1 MASLIVQGGT
11 RLGGR
16 VRIGGSKNA
25 SVAIMPATLLGAGPS
40 RLEDLPDINDVKV
53 FSEIL
58 HALGAKVSR
67 QEDGSVIID
76 PSGLS
81 RWTAPYELVKRLRAS
96 YYLLGVLL
104 GLFGMA
110 EVALPGGCD
119 IGLRPID
126 QHLKGFRALGAEVAM
141 EHGIVKLRA
150 KELRGAE
157 IYLDVVSVGAT
168 INIMLAATMAKGTTV
183 IENAAKEPHIV
194 DLANLLNAMGAR
206 VQGAGTD
213 IIKIRGTDRMS
224 GCTHAVIPDDIE
236 AGTYVMMAAATHGDV
251 RVENVIPKHLESVT
265 AKLREAGVVVEENG
279 DWVRVT
285 SPERLR
291 AVNVKT
297 LPYPGFPTDLQ
308 QPFVAMMTTAEGVS
322 VVQETIWDNRFGYAN
337 ELMRMGA
344 RIKIDG
350 RTAVIEGVPK
360 LFGIPVRSKN
370 DLRAGAALIIAAL
383 SAEGESEVDGM
394 EYVDR
399 GYEKI
404 DEKMR
409 SLGANVRR
417 AD

>member
-1 MASLIVQGGT
+1 MSSLIVQGGV
-11 RLGGR
+11 RLTGR
-16 VRIGGSKNA
+16 VRVGGSKNA
-25 SVAIMPATLLGAGPS
+25 SVAIMPATLLGGAPS

-58 HALGAKVSR
+58 RALGARIDR

-76 PSGLS
+76 PTGLS
-81 RWTAPYELVKRLRAS
+81 TWNAPYELVKRLRAS

-104 GLFGMA
+104 GRFGKA

-126 QHLKGFRALGAEVAM
+126 QHLKGFRALGAQVSM

-150 KELRGAE
+150 RELRGAE

-168 INIMLAATMAKGTTV
+168 INIMLAAAMAKGTTV

-213 IIKIRGTDRMS
+213 IIKIRGTNRFG

-251 RVENVIPKHLESVT
+251 RVENVIPKHLDSVT
-265 AKLREAGVVVEENG
+265 AKLREAGVIIEENG
-279 DWVRVT
+279 DWVRVAA
-285 SPERLR
+285 PERLK

-308 QPFVAMMTTAEGVS
+308 QPFVAMMATAEGVS
-322 VVQETIWDNRFGYAN
+322 VVHETIWDNRFGYAN
-337 ELMRMGA
+337 ELIRMGA
-344 RIKIDG
+344 HIKIDG
-350 RTAVIEGVPK
+350 RTAVVEGVPR

-383 SAEGESEVDGM
+383 SADGQSEVDGM

-409 SLGANVRR
+409 GLGATVRR
-417 AD
+417 V

>member
-1 MASLIVQGGT
+1 MASLIVQGET
-11 RLGGR
+11 RLTGR

-58 HALGAKVSR
+58 RALGARVSR

-76 PSGLS
+76 PSSLS
-81 RWTAPYELVKRLRAS
+81 QWTAPYELVKRLRAS

-168 INIMLAATMAKGTTV
+168 INIMLAATLAKGTTV

-213 IIKIRGTDRMS
+213 IIKIRGTDRLS

-279 DWVRVT
+279 DWVRIV

-322 VVQETIWDNRFGYAN
+322 VVHETIWDNRFGYAN

-344 RIKIDG
+344 HIKVDG
-350 RTAVIEGVPK
+350 RTAIIEGVPK

-383 SAEGESEVDGM
+383 CAEGESEVDGM

-417 AD
+417 AG

>member
-1 MASLIVQGGT
+1 MSSLIVQGGV
-11 RLGGR
+11 RLTGR

-25 SVAIMPATLLGAGPS
+25 SVAIMPATLFGAGPT

-58 HALGAKVSR
+58 RALGVRVDR

-81 RWTAPYELVKRLRAS
+81 RWDAPYELVKRLRAS

-104 GLFGMA
+104 GRFGMA

-126 QHLKGFRALGAEVAM
+126 QHLKGFRALGAQVSM
-141 EHGIVKLRA
+141 EHGIVKLKA

-168 INIMLAATMAKGTTV
+168 INIMLAAAMAKGTTV

-213 IIKIRGTDRMS
+213 VIKIRGTDHLN

-251 RVENVIPKHLESVT
+251 RVENVIPKHLDSVT
-265 AKLREAGVVVEENG
+265 AKLREAGVIVEENG
-279 DWVRVT
+279 DWVRVAA
-285 SPERLR
+285 PARLK

-308 QPFVAMMTTAEGVS
+308 QPFVALMAIAEGVS
-322 VVQETIWDNRFGYAN
+322 VVHETIWDNRFGYAN
-337 ELMRMGA
+337 ELIRMGA

-350 RTAVIEGVPK
+350 RTAFIEGVPK

-383 SAEGESEVDGM
+383 SADGESEVDGM

-399 GYEKI
+399 GYERI

-409 SLGANVRR
+409 SLGATVRR
-417 AD
+417 EG

>member
-1 MASLIVQGGT
+1 MSSLIVQGGV
-11 RLGGR
+11 RLTGR

-25 SVAIMPATLLGAGPS
+25 SVAIMPATLFGAGPT

-58 HALGAKVSR
+58 RALGVRVDR

-81 RWTAPYELVKRLRAS
+81 RWDAPYELVKRLRAS

-104 GLFGMA
+104 GRFGMA

-126 QHLKGFRALGAEVAM
+126 QHLKGFRALGAQVSM
-141 EHGIVKLRA
+141 EHGIVKLKA

-168 INIMLAATMAKGTTV
+168 INIMLAAAMAKGTTV

-213 IIKIRGTDRMS
+213 VIKIRGTDHLN

-251 RVENVIPKHLESVT
+251 RVENVIPKHLDSVT
-265 AKLREAGVVVEENG
+265 AKLREAGVIVEENG
-279 DWVRVT
+279 DWVRVAA
-285 SPERLR
+285 PARLK

-308 QPFVAMMTTAEGVS
+308 QPFVALMATAEGVS
-322 VVQETIWDNRFGYAN
+322 VVHETIWDNRFGYAN
-337 ELMRMGA
+337 ELIRMGA

-350 RTAVIEGVPK
+350 RTAFIEGVPK

-383 SAEGESEVDGM
+383 SADGESEVDGM

-399 GYEKI
+399 GYERI

-409 SLGANVRR
+409 SLGATVRR
-417 AD
+417 EG

>member
-1 MASLIVQGGT
+1 
-11 RLGGR
+11 
-16 VRIGGSKNA
+16 
-25 SVAIMPATLLGAGPS
+25 MPATLFGAGPT

-58 HALGAKVSR
+58 CALGARVDR

-76 PSGLS
+76 PTGLS
-81 RWTAPYELVKRLRAS
+81 RWDAPYELVKRLRAS

-104 GLFGMA
+104 GRFGKA

-126 QHLKGFRALGAEVAM
+126 QHLKGFRALGAQVSM
-141 EHGIVKLRA
+141 EHGTVKLKA

-213 IIKIRGTDRMS
+213 VVKIRGTDQLN

-251 RVENVIPKHLESVT
+251 RVENIIPQHLDSVL
-265 AKLREAGVVVEENG
+265 AKLREAGVIVEENG
-279 DWVRVT
+279 DWVRVAA
-285 SPERLR
+285 PGRLK
-291 AVNVKT
+291 AVSVKT

-308 QPFVAMMTTAEGVS
+308 QPFVAMMTMAEGVS
-322 VVQETIWDNRFGYAN
+322 IVHETIWDNRFGYAN
-337 ELMRMGA
+337 ELIRMGA

-350 RTAVIEGVPK
+350 RTAFIEGVPK
-360 LFGIPVRSKN
+360 LFGIPVCSKN

-383 SAEGESEVDGM
+383 SADGESEVDGM

-399 GYEKI
+399 GYERI

-409 SLGANVRR
+409 SLGAIVRR
-417 AD
+417 VV